1 LVEGKPVQI
10 PHVLADPEYALH
22 EAQRRGNYRTILGVP
37 LLREGDQVGIENA
50 RLFEAEQA
58 SKLIGEG
65 LEQIDLSVGERAY
78 LVISH
83 RAL

>member
-1 LVEGKPVQI
+1 VQI
-10 PHVLADPEYALH
+10 PHVLADPEYTLH
-22 EAQRRGNYRTILGVP
+22 SRGSYRTILGVP